1 MIIADPAVLFDMDGV
16 LVDSEPIHKEADVAV
31 FRTVG
36 LEVPVEVLQ
45 EYAGTGADVFFSA
58 VLRRFGVAGDVATL
72 RAEKNRFLA
81 ELLRENAP
89 AVPGALDLLSRVE
102 GLGWKKAVASSS
114 DEAIVGLVLERMGIA
129 GRFEAVV
136 TGDRVSRGKP
146 APDVFLA
153 AAQALAVAPGR
164 CVVVEDAGSGVAA
177 ALAAGMR
184 CIGFQN
190 PLSGNQ
196 DLSRAHRI
204 VKSLDEVD
212 AALLRSVLA
221 P

>member
-1 MIIADPAVLFDMDGV
+1 MKNTGPAVIFDMDGV
-16 LVDSEPIHKEADVAV
+16 LVDSEPIHKKADVAV

-45 EYAGTGADVFFSA
+45 EYAGTGADVFFDA
-58 VLRRFGVAGDVATL
+58 VLRRFGVTGDVAHL
-72 RAEKNRFLA
+72 RQEKNRILA
-81 ELLRENAP
+81 GLLREKAP
-89 AVPGALDLLSRVE
+89 AVPGALDLLARVE
-102 GLGWKKAVASSS
+102 ALGWKKAVASSS

-129 GRFEAVV
+129 GRFDAVV

-146 APDVFLA
+146 APDVFLEA
-153 AAQALAVAPGR
+153 ARALAVVPGR
-164 CVVVEDAGSGVAA
+164 CVVVEDAGSGVSA

-184 CIGFQN
+184 CIGFRN

-204 VKSLDEVD
+204 VESLDAVD
-212 AALLRSVLA
+212 AALLRA
-221 P
+221 FMDA